1 MIWSFAA
8 LCAVAALGVRGPG
21 LLRRTARSCDPGPRT
36 MLALWTAA
44 TAAWVL
50 SCATLLAVLAADLLG
65 PSVKGVLAA
74 CVSLLQALERN
85 HAGWGIAA
93 GAALALA
100 ALLRLLW
107 TAARQGRAGLSWRR
121 THHDGLLATA
131 QRRRLHGQP
140 VWLLETAEPGAYC
153 VPGSRGGV
161 VITRGALGALTASQA
176 RAVLAHE
183 RAHLRGRHHLVVAWA
198 RLLDRAFPG
207 VPLFR
212 AAAREVPVL
221 VEWAADDHAV
231 RTVGMR
237 PLVHALGSL
246 AGAAPAGAPQ
256 TLSIGGACPVERV
269 RRQVRPPERCRPWR
283 AWARTWT
290 TAALVALPLVFTV
303 ASALAAVLI
312 PHCQCAAG

>member
-8 LCAVAALGVRGPG
+8 LCAVVAVGARGPVV
-21 LLRRTARSCDPGPRT
+21 LRRAARVCGSAPRT
-36 MLALWTAA
+36 MLALWVAA

-50 SCATLLAVLAADLLG
+50 SCAALLALLAAELLG
-65 PSVKGVLAA
+65 PAVKGVLAA
-74 CVSLLQALERN
+74 CIDVLQALERN
-85 HAGWGIAA
+85 HAGWGIGA
-93 GAALALA
+93 GAALAVV

-121 THHDGLLATA
+121 THHSGLLARA
-131 QRRRLHGQP
+131 QRRRLHDQP
-140 VWLLETAEPGAYC
+140 VWLLDTAAPDAYC

-161 VITRGALGALTASQA
+161 VITRGALDMLTDAQA

-183 RAHLRGRHHLVVAWA
+183 QAHLRGRHHLIVGWV

-212 AAAREVPVL
+212 AAAQDVPVL
-221 VEWAADDHAV
+221 VEWAADDRAV
-231 RTVGMR
+231 RAVGMH

-246 AGAAPAGAPQ
+246 AQAAPAGAPQ

-269 RRQVRPPERCRPWR
+269 RRQVRRPAGCRPWR
-283 AWARTWT
+283 GRV
-290 TAALVALPLVFTV
+290 LVAATSVAVTLPLVLTL

-312 PHCQCAAG
+312 PHCQCAG